1 MGVLQN
7 TPRGKVCLDADGS
20 GTTLAWGDTGL
31 EVGANGESGELE
43 TGGKHLSLYPLT
55 SNE

>member
-1 MGVLQN
+1 MDVLHA

-31 EVGANGESGELE
+31 EVGANGESGESRNGRFFTPFLV
-43 TGGKHLSLYPLT
+43 SFDQ
-55 SNE
+55 